1 MSVSEAVVDAPVSII
16 APSRLEP
23 PRREVVVSL
32 AVGVVALLIAGL
44 QPVILGA
51 LEREGRLSTAQIGL
65 AATVELMALGVAC
78 GLAAALLKPT
88 HIRLKMLVICLLH
101 AATMLATTQVSGVGV
116 IVARGLAGASAGVM
130 LWLAIG
136 VIARSPRPERAS
148 GVFVT
153 VQTFAQLVLAAAL
166 PALVMGRWGVNG
178 ALICLAAISSLAAVA
193 SLAGPDSFAPLP
205 KHDDGGRLDAR
216 SFGGLA
222 AVFLYMAFIVALWV
236 YLEPLAVQ
244 AGLSPREAGLAIA
257 LALGLQVLGGAAA
270 TAVGDR
276 VPPARMLLGIGAI
289 NGVILAALWSGPG
302 RGVFVACVAA
312 FGFLWLFALPFQ
324 TLLLIRIDPTRRAA
338 MQLGAAQLL
347 GSSAGPLAASLVVGE
362 GPVRHA
368 LALSGA
374 CLALALTL
382 VSLVASSRSRAAS
395 DAGSRG

>member
-1 MSVSEAVVDAPVSII
+1 M
-16 APSRLEP
+16 
-23 PRREVVVSL
+23 
-32 AVGVVALLIAGL
+32 ALLIAGL

-51 LEREGRLSTAQIGL
+51 LEHEGRLSTAQIGL

-88 HIRLKMLVICLLH
+88 RIRLKMMLACLLH
-101 AATMLATTQVSGVGV
+101 AGAMLATTLVSGVGV
-116 IVARGLAGASAGVM
+116 IAVRAAAGACAGVM

-136 VIARSPRPERAS
+136 VIARSVRPERAS

-178 ALICLAAISSLAAVA
+178 ALTCLAAISVIAAFA
-193 SLAGPDSFAPLP
+193 SLAGPDRFAPLP
-205 KHDDGGRLDAR
+205 RHEGGERLDVP
-216 SFGGLA
+216 SMGGLA
-222 AVFLYMAFIVALWV
+222 AVFLWMAFIVALWV
-236 YLEPLAVQ
+236 YLEPLAAQ

-270 TAVGDR
+270 TLVGDR
-276 VPPARMLLGIGAI
+276 VPPARMLIAVGALNALILTTLLG
-289 NGVILAALWSGPG
+289 GPG

-324 TLLLIRIDPTRRAA
+324 TLLLIRIDPTRRAS

-362 GPVRHA
+362 GPVRRA
-368 LALSGA
+368 LVLSMT
-374 CLALALTL
+374 CLALAVALISFL
-382 VSLVASSRSRAAS
+382 AARGAVSSG
-395 DAGSRG
+395 AGSRDRPSSRFPR

>member
-1 MSVSEAVVDAPVSII
+1 MSLADVLPDAPAVVVVS
-16 APSRLEP
+16 P
-23 PRREVVVSL
+23 PRREAAISQ
-32 AVGVVALLIAGL
+32 AIGVVALLIAGL

-78 GLAAALLKPT
+78 GLAAALLKPAN
-88 HIRLKMLVICLLH
+88 IRLKIALACLAH
-101 AATMLATTQVSGVGV
+101 AGAMLATTQASGAGV
-116 IVARGLAGASAGVM
+116 IVARGAAGACAGVM

-136 VIARSPRPERAS
+136 VIARSSRPERAS

-153 VQTFAQLVLAAAL
+153 VQTFAQLVLAATL

-178 ALICLAAISSLAAVA
+178 ALVSLAVISALAATLA
-193 SLAGPDSFAPLP
+193 LCGPDRLAPLP
-205 KHDDGGRLDAR
+205 KPKSEGGKLGAAP
-216 SFGGLA
+216 FAGLL

-236 YLEPLAVQ
+236 YLEPLALK

-270 TAVGDR
+270 TLVGDR
-276 VPPARMLLGIGAI
+276 APAARILIAVGLFNAL
-289 NGVILAALWSGPG
+289 ILAVLWGGPG
-302 RGVFVACVAA
+302 RGAFIACVAA

-347 GSSAGPLAASLVVGE
+347 GSSAGPLAASLVVGDGE
-362 GPVRHA
+362 VRRA
-368 LALSGA
+368 LVLSA
-374 CLALALTL
+374 ICLAGALTL
-382 VSLVASSRSRAAS
+382 ISLLASRARASVSS
-395 DAGSRG
+395 DADSTG

>member
-1 MSVSEAVVDAPVSII
+1 MSVSEAVVG
-16 APSRLEP
+16 APSPVLSP
-23 PRREVVVSL
+23 PRREAAISQ

-65 AATVELMALGVAC
+65 TATVELMAIGVAC

-88 HIRLKMLVICLLH
+88 NIRLKMMLVCLLH
-101 AATMLATTQVSGVGV
+101 AAAMLATTFASGTAV
-116 IVARGLAGASAGVM
+116 IVARGAAGACAGVM

-136 VIARSPRPERAS
+136 VIARSSRPERAA

-153 VQTFAQLVLAAAL
+153 VQTLAQLVLAAAL

-178 ALICLAAISSLAAVA
+178 ALVCLATISLLAALA
-193 SLAGPDSFAPLP
+193 ALAGPNSFAALP
-205 KHDDGGRLDAR
+205 KSEEGGRLDAR
-216 SFGGLA
+216 ALTGLA

-236 YLEPLAVQ
+236 YLEPLAAQ
-244 AGLSPREAGLAIA
+244 AGLSSREAGMAIA

-270 TAVGDR
+270 TVVGDR
-276 VPPARMLLGIGAI
+276 APPSAMLLGIGAI
-289 NGVILAALWSGPG
+289 NAVILAVLWSGPG
-302 RGVFVACVAA
+302 RGLFVACVAV

-362 GPVRHA
+362 GPVKRA
-368 LALSGA
+368 LAVSGL
-374 CLALALTL
+374 CLALALAL
-382 VSLVASSRSRAAS
+382 ISLLASRRPAAS
-395 DAGSRG
+395 GAGSTG

>member
-1 MSVSEAVVDAPVSII
+1 MSVSQAVIAADAPVLS
-16 APSRLEP
+16 P
-23 PRREVVVSL
+23 PRREAAISQ

-78 GLAAALLKPT
+78 GLAAALLKPVN
-88 HIRLKMLVICLLH
+88 IRLKVMLACLLH
-101 AATMLATTQVSGVGV
+101 AGAMLATTLTSGTGV
-116 IVARGLAGASAGVM
+116 IVARGAAGACAGVM

-136 VIARSPRPERAS
+136 VIARSTRPERAA

-178 ALICLAAISSLAAVA
+178 ALTCLAAVSLLAALA
-193 SLAGPDSFAPLP
+193 TLAGPDRFAPLP
-205 KHDDGGRLDAR
+205 KPQGDGRLDAR
-216 SFGGLA
+216 SLAGLA

-236 YLEPLAVQ
+236 YLEPLAIQ

-257 LALGLQVLGGAAA
+257 LALGLQVLGGATA
-270 TAVGDR
+270 TLVGDR
-276 VPPARMLLGIGAI
+276 VPPARMLIGIGAI
-289 NGVILAALWSGPG
+289 NAAILAVLWSGPG
-302 RGVFVACVAA
+302 RGLFVACVAA

-324 TLLLIRIDPTRRAA
+324 TLLLIRIDPTRRAS

-347 GSSAGPLAASLVVGE
+347 GSSAGPLAASLMVGE
-362 GPVRHA
+362 GPVRRA
-368 LALSGA
+368 LALSGL
-374 CLALALTL
+374 CLALALAL
-382 VSLVASSRSRAAS
+382 ISLLASRRPVASGV
-395 DAGSRG
+395 GSTG